1 MPPPSCRFR
10 DYCGMSASGPDRRL
24 PAGRRRGTLS
34 EVDPEPIIAPPDDDL
49 EPSQPSR
56 RGRLRRLFLLAA
68 VLVATP
74 LALLA
79 GAAAWPPA
87 FYRPRLAAGDS
98 PAAAEQAAR
107 RLMTTVSALHADF
120 LRVGRWEGLFDE
132 GDVNAW
138 LAVDLPRNHAAILP
152 AAVRAARVEFLP
164 GRIRAG
170 AQVGRG
176 LLSGVAWIDAEV
188 TLREPNQLGIRLAD
202 ARLGS
207 LPLPR
212 GPLLQLLARRLERLG
227 AVTEILRREGTSL
240 LVVYIPSTHQA
251 GGVSHWLEAVRLA
264 TGELAV
270 AGETRRGG
278 IRPAE
283 GN

>member
-1 MPPPSCRFR
+1 
-10 DYCGMSASGPDRRL
+10 MSASGRLRRL

-34 EVDPEPIIAPPDDDL
+34 GVDPEPIIAPPDDDF

-56 RGRLRRLFLLAA
+56 RGRLRRLFLLPLL
-68 VLVATP
+68 LVALA

-87 FYRPRLAAGDS
+87 FYRPRLAVGDS

-107 RLMTTVSALHADF
+107 RLVTTVSALHADF

-152 AAVRAARVEFLP
+152 VAFLAPRVEFLP
-164 GRIRAG
+164 GRVRAG
-170 AQVGRG
+170 VQVGRG
-176 LLSGVAWIDAEV
+176 MLSGVAWIEAEV
-188 TLREPNQLGIRLAD
+188 ALREPNQLGIRLTA

-212 GPLLQLLARRLERLG
+212 GPILRLLARRLERLG
-227 AVTEILRREGTSL
+227 AVTETRRREGTSV

-264 TGELAV
+264 AGELAV

-278 IRPAE
+278 IRSAA